1 MRIVSHKRLKE
12 FYETKGREDSRV
24 ALERWYDVAE
34 KAEWKNLSDIKVD
47 FPATDYVGNQ
57 HYVFNI
63 RGNNYRL
70 IVVVKF
76 TIGYIFI
83 RKVCTHEEYDKIAA
97 EYNTSPLEQLTI
109 TLQAPDKDAC
119 YERINVEQ
127 KFGDVT
133 GFAEWLRSRPMPE
146 PQKFDLNAFTP
157 QMLYE
162 VLSRED
168 SEYYCQLEKDDPA
181 DLDADEDDEDEA
193 FPEGVVF

>member
-1 MRIVSHKRLKE
+1 MLKKFCIPELSAIFATNIRAMRIVSHKRLKE

-83 RKVCTHEEYDKIAA
+83 RKVCTHGEYDK
-97 EYNTSPLEQLTI
+97 
-109 TLQAPDKDAC
+109 
-119 YERINVEQ
+119 
-127 KFGDVT
+127 
-133 GFAEWLRSRPMPE
+133 
-146 PQKFDLNAFTP
+146 
-157 QMLYE
+157 
-162 VLSRED
+162 
-168 SEYYCQLEKDDPA
+168 
-181 DLDADEDDEDEA
+181 LDCST
-193 FPEGVVF
+193 F